1 MLGLARA
8 EQLLALCQQQIDEY
22 AKPDSTVA
30 DEDLEL
36 LAESLSGLGF
46 YIEAVEQQRPDR
58 ERLIEPMLARR
69 LGVET
74 LEDGARDRDGR
85 DRGRRLEA
93 QLPETLAAFQRA
105 PGDAGARERLR
116 PI

>member
-1 MLGLARA
+1 MP
-8 EQLLALCQQQIDEY
+8 LCQQQIDEY
-22 AKPDSTVA
+22 AKPDTPVA

-69 LGVET
+69 LGVES
-74 LEDGARDRDGR
+74 LEAPAEVDTVETAVAD
-85 DRGRRLEA
+85 LEA
-93 QLPETLAAFQRA
+93 QPAR
-105 PGDAGARERLR
+105 DAGRVPARTGRSQARAIASR
-116 PI
+116 PS